1 MKKINH
7 ITHENIDFDKWD
19 KTVLSSEFPLVFAQS
34 FYLNATSPNWN
45 ALVINDY
52 ESIFPLTI
60 KSKFGYNYLP
70 QPPFTSQLGVFGKV
84 NNEIEKMFYD
94 YIKLNF
100 KLIEIELNASN
111 KLITENTFAKK
122 TFVINYKNE
131 FEYNQNTKRNIK
143 KANDNKFKVELV
155 VEDDYLQLSK
165 QIINPFLIN
174 EIGLSN
180 SIVNIFNDLL
190 ISSIYNKKL
199 IVFKTIDSQNNIK
212 AIAYFIYN
220 EKHALYLKGV
230 SVNKTENNGSMHL
243 LLDYAINYFKKRVL
257 CFDFGGG
264 SLNLRLAQFYSGFG
278 ATELNYNFLKINDL
292 PIFINWMKKIKI

>member
-7 ITHENIDFDKWD
+7 IKHSNIDFEKWD

-34 FYLNATSPNWN
+34 FYLNATSPNWE

-70 QPPFTSQLGVFGKV
+70 QPPFTSQLGVYGKL

-111 KLITENTFAKK
+111 KLITGNTFSKK
-122 TFVINYKNE
+122 TFVINYSDE

-143 KANDNKFKVELV
+143 KAIDNKFKVEIV

-165 QIINPFLIN
+165 QLINPFLIN

-180 SIVNIFNDLL
+180 STINIFNDL
-190 ISSIYNKKL
+190 INSSIKNKKL
-199 IVFKTIDSQNNIK
+199 IAFKTIDSQNNIK
-212 AIAYFIYN
+212 AIACFIYN

-230 SVNKTENNGSMHL
+230 SLNKTENNGGMHL
-243 LLDYAINYFKKRVL
+243 LLDYAVNYFKERVKF
-257 CFDFGGG
+257 FDFGGG
-264 SLNLRLAQFYSGFG
+264 SHNLSLAQFYSGFG

-292 PIFINWMKKIKI
+292 PIFINLIKRLRK

>member
-34 FYLNATSPNWN
+34 FYLNATAPNWN

-230 SVNKTENNGSMHL
+230 SINKTENNGSMHL
-243 LLDYAINYFKKRVL
+243 LLDYAINYFKERVL
-257 CFDFGGG
+257 FFDFGGG
-264 SLNLRLAQFYSGFG
+264 SVNLRLAQFYSGFG

-292 PIFINWMKKIKI
+292 PIFINWIKKIRI